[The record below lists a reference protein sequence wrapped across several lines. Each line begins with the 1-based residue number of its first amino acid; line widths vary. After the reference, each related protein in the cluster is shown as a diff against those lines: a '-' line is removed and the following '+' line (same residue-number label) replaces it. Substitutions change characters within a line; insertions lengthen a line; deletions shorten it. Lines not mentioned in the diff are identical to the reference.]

1 VLTLTL
7 RRLATHSHIEMNSVD
22 VDFDLTG
29 GKTGLPLRTRWV
41 VPTLTLRNG
50 LTTQDE

>member
-1 VLTLTL
+1 MLTLTL

-29 GKTGLPLRTRWV
+29 KD
-41 VPTLTLRNG
+41 G
-50 LTTQDE
+50 LTAQNKMGSTDFDFEKWAYYSR